1 MKKVLLAFIITHWV
15 SHYFQIFWAISCLHS
30 CVSGLVRCPV
40 TGEGGLACLDGV
52 FNELPHPG
60 AARLCALRAQR
71 NHSPPMWNN
80 EVWRVIVEQV
90 AFRESL
96 QDCTWHA
103 WRVRGDTSVWMH
115 TNSSREH
122 AWTHGRANICRLNS
136 INANSKPQRRLLQRN
151 ENFSRNLRLIIGCK
165 FAVMPVIRGDATVER
180 EMKPAA
186 RLSSN

>member
-1 MKKVLLAFIITHWV
+1 MYYYKFIQPWSSDLLGHF
-15 SHYFQIFWAISCLHS
+15 FCLHS
-30 CVSGLVRCPV
+30 LVSGLVRCPV
-40 TGEGGLACLDGV
+40 TGGGTLARLDGV
-52 FNELPHPG
+52 FNELPNPG
-60 AARLCALRAQR
+60 AARLRALPPER

-90 AFRESL
+90 ASRESL
-96 QDCTWHA
+96 QDCAWHA
-103 WRVRGDTSVWMH
+103 WRVRGDTSAWMR
-115 TNSSREH
+115 TNSTQEH
-122 AWTHGRANICRLNS
+122 AWTHGCTNICRLNP
-136 INANSKPQRRLLQRN
+136 INANSKPKRRLLQHN